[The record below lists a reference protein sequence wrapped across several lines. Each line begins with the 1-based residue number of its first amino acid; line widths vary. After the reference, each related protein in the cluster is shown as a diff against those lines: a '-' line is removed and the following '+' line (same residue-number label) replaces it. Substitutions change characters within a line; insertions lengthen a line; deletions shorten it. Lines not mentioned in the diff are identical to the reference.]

1 MRFHWRLALLWFQ
14 LNLCNSIQWATNFG
28 SVVGSNIQKDCEY
41 MGKKICCSLIQDPFL
56 VTKNESVH
64 LMRQGYHRCSTE
76 RQYIS
81 SRYEVK
87 QVEMAYNLSMIG
99 NYDQRR
105 KLLIDFITS
114 QEQVDAAYL
123 WLKRVRTRMK
133 SPTETATEE
142 DYMYLSRF
150 RITKRCHT
158 PKIESST
165 WYEWIEPITVHAR
178 HPFSV
183 SHCGNQDVHDLF
195 LKRNNYRGNSSIMDV
210 DYILTQSAASFYNT
224 TPNSII
230 NNRPKRFLFDAGT
243 STFQSSL
250 IWFTCAY
257 SQRDMYMDSIYAWEV
272 SLLEPTSFWKEVPP
286 SINYRYHFYNIPMS
300 SNSTNKDSPLQIIKA
315 ISTIEDFVAF
325 KLDIDHPLTEI
336 PVALEIASDPKLAKL
351 IDEFY
356 FELHFQ
362 CELIKGCW
370 GNVEDF
376 VAGFRMDRYNAMK
389 LFITYRK
396 LGIRSHFWP

>member
-1 MRFHWRLALLWFQ
+1 
-14 LNLCNSIQWATNFG
+14 
-28 SVVGSNIQKDCEY
+28 
-41 MGKKICCSLIQDPFL
+41 
-56 VTKNESVH
+56 
-64 LMRQGYHRCSTE
+64 
-76 RQYIS
+76 
-81 SRYEVK
+81 
-87 QVEMAYNLSMIG
+87 MAYNLSMIG

-257 SQRDMYMDSIYAWEV
+257 SQRDMYMDSIYAW
-272 SLLEPTSFWKEVPP
+272 
-286 SINYRYHFYNIPMS
+286 
-300 SNSTNKDSPLQIIKA
+300 
-315 ISTIEDFVAF
+315 
-325 KLDIDHPLTEI
+325 
-336 PVALEIASDPKLAKL
+336 
-351 IDEFY
+351 
-356 FELHFQ
+356 
-362 CELIKGCW
+362 
-370 GNVEDF
+370 
-376 VAGFRMDRYNAMK
+376 
-389 LFITYRK
+389 
-396 LGIRSHFWP
+396 